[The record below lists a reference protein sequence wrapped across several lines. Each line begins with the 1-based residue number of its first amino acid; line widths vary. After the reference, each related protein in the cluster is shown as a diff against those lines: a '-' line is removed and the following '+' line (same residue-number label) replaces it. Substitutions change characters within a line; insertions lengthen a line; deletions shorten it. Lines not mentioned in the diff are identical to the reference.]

1 MIAFWNRRKIFA
13 QLSRENFDKACNI
26 LEIAN
31 IKFATFSMHLGSA
44 SVHLGGSVAHHIY
57 VHKRD
62 AEEAQKVL
70 EGSVENY
77 V

>member
-13 QLSRENFDKACNI
+13 QLSRENFNQACKI
-26 LEIAN
+26 LETAN

-44 SVHLGGSVAHHIY
+44 SIHLGGSMAYHIY

-62 AEEAQKVL
+62 VDEAQRTL
-70 EGSVENY
+70 EQIG
-77 V
+77 